1 MGIDLLS
8 ILKEIKKSIVFQNST
23 FYLVCNARSELLIAL
38 LTLAENVERDIPF
51 HLRPPQISDQQLKS
65 SPRFQSL

>member
-38 LTLAENVERDIPF
+38 LTLAENVERNIPF
-51 HLRPPQISDQQLKS
+51 HLRPQISDQQLKS